1 MYYYKKLY
9 KEKHMKN
16 LDDTSNETSLY
27 DIGLF
32 QDKDSIEIFLTLFAL
47 ENNYDE
53 VFENYADI
61 KDIVVGNK
69 IYKGRKINE

>member
-1 MYYYKKLY
+1 
-9 KEKHMKN
+9 MKN

>member
-1 MYYYKKLY
+1 
-9 KEKHMKN
+9 MKN

-32 QDKDSIEIFLTLFAL
+32 KDKDSIEIFLTLFAL

-53 VFENYADI
+53 VFENHADI